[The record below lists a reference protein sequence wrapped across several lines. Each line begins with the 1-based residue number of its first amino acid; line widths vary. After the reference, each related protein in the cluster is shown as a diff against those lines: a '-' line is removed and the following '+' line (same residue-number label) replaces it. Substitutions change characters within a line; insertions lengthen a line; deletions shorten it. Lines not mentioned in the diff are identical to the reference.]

1 MNIYII
7 YEKNVWPFTAGQYFT
22 LESSLFGAVRLTTY
36 FNPDKCKY
44 FGYGIE
50 FDTSGHFSLS
60 DVGGIGKNVI
70 NIWC

>member
-1 MNIYII
+1 MAIYCWSIF
-7 YEKNVWPFTAGQYFT
+7 YTGKFFVW
-22 LESSLFGAVRLTTY
+22 AVRLTTY
-36 FNPDKCKY
+36 CNPDKCKY

-50 FDTSGHFSLS
+50 FDASGHFSLS